1 MKLVAD
7 RVTYRYPRGA
17 TALREASLE
26 VESGRIH
33 GLVGPNGSGKTT
45 LLSILTHQRAPQ
57 AGVVRIEGTTP
68 DRLRIGWAASEAL
81 LDERLALSTFVRRY
95 YGPFLGMTA
104 GAADARGRELAARL
118 RLDAADYARRPRTY
132 SQGMRVKASLILAL
146 LENPDVVILDEPFNG
161 LDVES
166 VDALVETIRAQ
177 RDATGCAVLIADHQV
192 DVLGEFAD
200 ALSTIADGHIRSLG
214 ETSEVI
220 ARYGSVR
227 DAYRATLG
235 GA

>member
-7 RVTYRYPRGA
+7 RITYRYGRG
-17 TALREASLE
+17 TVALREASLE
-26 VESGRIH
+26 VESNRIH

-45 LLSILTHQRAPQ
+45 LLSILTHQRRAQQGAVRVEGIAPE
-57 AGVVRIEGTTP
+57 A
-68 DRLRIGWAASEAL
+68 LRIGWASSEAL
-81 LDERLALSTFVRRY
+81 LDEGLALGTFVRRY
-95 YGPFLGMTA
+95 YGPFLGLSPE
-104 GAADARGRELAARL
+104 AADARGRELAARL
-118 RLDAADYARRPRTY
+118 RLDARDYERRPRTY
-132 SQGMRVKASLILAL
+132 SQGMRMKASLILAL

-166 VDALVETIRAQ
+166 VDALVEAITAQ

-192 DVLGEFAD
+192 DVLGQFAD
-200 ALSTIADGHIRSLG
+200 GFSTIAEGRIRPLG
-214 ETSEVI
+214 STPDVI